1 MDSDIDG
8 IDIIEQAN
16 EYASDM
22 AGEYLNELQ
31 KYDLSQLSND
41 EWMELINVI
50 TKNYHL
56 KKIELTPCPF

>member
-22 AGEYLNELQ
+22 AGEYLNELN
-31 KYDLSQLSND
+31 KYDLSQLSNN
-41 EWMELINVI
+41 EWMTLIDVI
-50 TKNYHL
+50 TKNYEL
-56 KKIELTPCPF
+56 KKN

>member
-50 TKNYHL
+50 TKNYYL